1 MDCFCSQLVGHAGSH
16 CLWVFDVKTSEMKG
30 AAGLK
35 MKKNRAERKDCN
47 MYAEKVDQAIH
58 VGLSGP
64 LDESAALG
72 ALRFLNLHAS
82 EKQMIVVDL
91 EECFPA
97 HSHSY
102 GMAMLKK
109 GLQCLFDRGHP
120 VVDHASGRPLFRDK

>member
-1 MDCFCSQLVGHAGSH
+1 M
-16 CLWVFDVKTSEMKG
+16 KTSELKEE
-30 AAGLK
+30 AGLK
-35 MKKNRAERKDCN
+35 IKRNGPGRRDCN
-47 MYAEKVDQAIH
+47 MCAEKLDQAIH
-58 VGLSGP
+58 ISLSGP

-82 EKQMIVVDL
+82 EKQVIVVDL
-91 EECFPA
+91 EECFQA

-120 VVDHASGRPLFRDK
+120 IFDHASGRPIFRDK